1 MLTLIAHRQ
10 DEIHHLQE
18 AVDRITA
25 EKLEV
30 ETHAAEQ
37 AETCAQLTD
46 ANNTLSARAL
56 ILAEDAASNT
66 DHVRKQL
73 EKQLADTNS
82 ALEKARAEIE
92 SVRQSQQTTQ
102 MAMMEELNSIQT
114 ENDNLRNQLRAKK

>member
-1 MLTLIAHRQ
+1 M
-10 DEIHHLQE
+10 QE
-18 AVDRITA
+18 AIDRISA
-25 EKLEV
+25 EKLEI
-30 ETHAAEQ
+30 ETQAAEQ

-56 ILAEDAASNT
+56 IFAQEAASST

-73 EKQLADTNS
+73 EGQLAEANS
-82 ALEKARAEIE
+82 ALSKARAEIE

-114 ENDNLRNQLRAKK
+114 ENENLRAQLRAKK

>member
-1 MLTLIAHRQ
+1 MNRQ
-10 DEIHHLQE
+10 DEIHRLQD

-30 ETHAAEQ
+30 ETQAAEQ

-46 ANNTLSARAL
+46 ANTTLSARAL
-56 ILAEDAASNT
+56 TLASEAASST

-73 EKQLADTNS
+73 EGQLAETNA
-82 ALEKARAEIE
+82 ALKAARAEIE
-92 SVRQSQQTTQ
+92 SVRQSQRTTQ

-114 ENDNLRNQLRAKK
+114 ENDNLRAQLRAKK

>member
-1 MLTLIAHRQ
+1 M
-10 DEIHHLQE
+10 QE
-18 AVDRITA
+18 AVDRIAA
-25 EKLEV
+25 EKLEI
-30 ETHAAEQ
+30 ETQAAEQ

-56 ILAEDAASNT
+56 ILAQEGASST

-73 EKQLADTNS
+73 EGQLAEANA
-82 ALEKARAEIE
+82 ALEKAKAEIE
-92 SVRQSQQTTQ
+92 SVRQSQQMTQ